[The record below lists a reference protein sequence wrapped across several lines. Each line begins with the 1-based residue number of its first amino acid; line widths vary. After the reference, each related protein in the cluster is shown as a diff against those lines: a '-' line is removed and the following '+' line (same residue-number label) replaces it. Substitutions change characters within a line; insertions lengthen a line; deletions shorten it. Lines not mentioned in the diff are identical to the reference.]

1 MTVVPVRY
9 RPDLGHSRARLP
21 RGSAAFRKLTLR
33 FRVTLVATAMVAVS
47 LGLAGAGLLLWLEH
61 SMVSGLD
68 STARQH
74 VDDVVSLVERD
85 RLHTI
90 IPSNGADVDVTEV
103 LGTSGHALASSYIG
117 ENPSLT
123 RHFPHPLPAPLL
135 AGHARTLEDLTIGDG
150 GDFRVVARQ
159 THLKGDPV
167 IVIAA
172 VSLGQAERTEHTLAT
187 GLVIGCPVLILL
199 VAWTVW
205 HTAGR
210 TLRPVET
217 LRRHAMDISDTDLHR
232 RLGLP
237 ASRDEIH
244 ALAVTL
250 NEMLTRLEAASLT
263 QRRFVADAAHE
274 LRSPLTAIRAQ
285 LEVLVHYPDPDR
297 DKPVA
302 AALLDDV
309 QRLHDLVEGLL
320 ALARSENPAL
330 RWSHEVV
337 DLDEVVL
344 AEVRRQR
351 ALTGVGIDASSV
363 SAGRV
368 RGDADALRRVV
379 VNLLDNARRHAAGRI
394 RIELGRREGA
404 IELTVSDDG
413 AGIPAADRQ
422 RVFERFT
429 RLDEARSRDTGGS
442 GLGLAIVSHVVAHH
456 GGSVTAHADPAP
468 GEGGLGGARLRVVLP
483 PAEDCVS

>member
-1 MTVVPVRY
+1 MTVLQARY
-9 RPDLGHSRARLP
+9 RPALGRIRARLP

-33 FRVTLVATAMVAVS
+33 FRVALVATAIVAAS
-47 LGLAGAGLLLWLEH
+47 LGLAGVGLLLWLEH

-68 STARQH
+68 TTARQH

-103 LGTSGHALASSYIG
+103 LDSSGRTLASSYVG
-117 ENPSLT
+117 SDPSVA

-135 AGHARTLEDLTIGDG
+135 AGHAMTLEDLSIGDG
-150 GDFRVVARQ
+150 GDFRVVVRTAR
-159 THLKGDPV
+159 LRGDEV
-167 IVIAA
+167 TVIAA
-172 VSLGQAERTEHTLAT
+172 VSLGQAERTEHTLTT
-187 GLVIGCPVLILL
+187 GLVIGYPALIVL

-250 NEMLTRLEAASLT
+250 NEMLARLEAASVT

-285 LEVLVHYPDPDR
+285 LEVLVHYPDPERDR
-297 DKPVA
+297 PVA

-309 QRLHDLVEGLL
+309 ERLHDLVEGLL

-330 RWSHEVV
+330 RWSHDVV

-344 AEVRRQR
+344 GEVRRQR
-351 ALTGVGIDASSV
+351 ALTGAGIDASSV

-379 VNLLDNARRHAAGRI
+379 VNLLDNARRHAASRI
-394 RIELGRREGA
+394 RIELGRREGE

-413 AGIPAADRQ
+413 AGIPAVDRE

-456 GGSVTAHADPAP
+456 GGSVSAHADPPP
-468 GEGGLGGARLRVVLP
+468 GEGGLGGARLRVLLP
-483 PAEDCVS
+483 PAEDCIS